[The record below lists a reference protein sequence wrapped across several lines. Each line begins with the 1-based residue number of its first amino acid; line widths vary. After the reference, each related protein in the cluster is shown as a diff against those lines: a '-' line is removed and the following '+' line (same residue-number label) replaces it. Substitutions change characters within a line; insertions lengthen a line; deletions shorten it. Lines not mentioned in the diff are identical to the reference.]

1 MAKLTIT
8 QVKSSNGSSRK
19 QHESLRTLGLGKIG
33 RTVER
38 DDHPTVRGLVHAVSH
53 LVTVDE

>member
-19 QHESLRTLGLGKIG
+19 QNDTLRTLGLGKIDRARPHSRRAAPG
-33 RTVER
+33 EGPWLNSRLDFTR
-38 DDHPTVRGLVHAVSH
+38 
-53 LVTVDE
+53 